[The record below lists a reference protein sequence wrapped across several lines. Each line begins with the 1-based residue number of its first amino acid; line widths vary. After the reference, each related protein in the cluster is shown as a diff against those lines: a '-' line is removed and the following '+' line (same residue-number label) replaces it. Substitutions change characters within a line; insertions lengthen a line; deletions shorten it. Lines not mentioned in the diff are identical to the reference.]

1 MPLNKAV
8 KQSND
13 NLLTPY
19 ITIASNVSTLGSSVT
34 PPNRGATTAY
44 PTTAAIGD
52 QFFDSTTNELKVF
65 TVNGWVSAGTAP
77 TAPTNVVATS
87 AAVPYGGLPGVVIT
101 WTPATTGVPA
111 SSYVV
116 TSSVGGFTQTTTGN
130 SVTIYGL
137 SAGTSYTFT
146 VTAKNS
152 FGSSSTSSSAITPFT
167 LSQSPTNLSAVAN
180 GANSAAVTFTA
191 PANNGGSA
199 ITSYTVTSSPGGFSA
214 SGATSPI
221 TVSGLTLGTTYTF
234 TATATNA
241 AGISTSSS
249 PSNTMSSAYGS
260 GGIVTYSGGY
270 FYHAFTSTANF
281 TPALNTTFQYL
292 IVGGG
297 GNGGSNGGGG
307 GGGGGVITGSVALTA
322 GNAYTAA
329 IGGGATNSTFAGA
342 TAYAGGYGE
351 NRDVTIG
358 TAYKNSIG
366 SGGGGGGGRQSDGT
380 AVPGTGGAQGSSG
393 GYGTGSTVVNSGVDQ
408 ACRSAGGGGGG
419 AGGAGSNAASN
430 SCGNGGV
437 GTSAYSTWGAATGIG
452 HNVSG
457 TYYFAGGGGGGTTNF
472 PACDGS
478 FASLVFSTGGYGGG
492 YGSSSVYTGAN
503 YPNTGGGGA
512 GGNTQ
517 TGSPN
522 GGNSGVVIVRY
533 AA

>member
-1 MPLNKAV
+1 MPLNKAAN
-8 KQSND
+8 QGND

-44 PTTAAIGD
+44 PSKAVIGD

-65 TVNGWVSAGTAP
+65 TVNGWFSAGTAP
-77 TAPTNVVATS
+77 NAPTNVVATS

-137 SAGTSYTFT
+137 SPGTSYTFT

-281 TPALNTTFQYL
+281 IPALNTTFQYL

-329 IGGGATNSTFAGA
+329 IGGGATNSTFAGF
-342 TAYAGGYGE
+342 TAYAGGQGD
-351 NRDVTIG
+351 NRDTSVGSI
-358 TAYKNSIG
+358 KNSVA
-366 SGGGGGGGRQSDGT
+366 SGGGGGGGGSTTTFTPQY
-380 AVPGTGGAQGSSG
+380 GTGGVQGNNG
-393 GYGTGSTVVNSGVDQ
+393 GYGTGQVGITGGDQ
-408 ACRSAGGGGGG
+408 GCASAGGGGGG
-419 AGGAGSNAASN
+419 AGAVGSNAN
-430 SCGNGGV
+430 TNVCGNGGN
-437 GTSAYSTWGAATGIG
+437 GTSAYSTWGLATTTGQ
-452 HNVSG
+452 NVSG
-457 TYYFAGGGGGGTTNF
+457 TVYYGGGGGGGTTNY
-472 PACDGS
+472 PACNGT

-492 YGSSSVYTGAN
+492 YGSSSVYTGAS